1 MAFPVIKLLFVGF
14 KYASRPLNQVIR
26 GMIKAR
32 GQQSIYRR
40 FLVQCG
46 QYAHIYEVKLNRYIQ
61 QEDKSDKQENPLQ
74 PEIKFYIKPLNK
86 DAAFNKGVE
95 YFSELFFFYGLLMA
109 LAAYE
114 IRKAHLS
121 AEA

>member
-46 QYAHIYEVKLNRYIQ
+46 QYAHVYEVKLNRYIQ
-61 QEDKSDKQENPLQ
+61 
-74 PEIKFYIKPLNK
+74 
-86 DAAFNKGVE
+86 
-95 YFSELFFFYGLLMA
+95 
-109 LAAYE
+109 
-114 IRKAHLS
+114 
-121 AEA
+121 